1 MNPVNTKPYNLP
13 SDATWFITGCSSGIG
28 REVATLVASNP
39 TQRLIATARD
49 PASLSYLPDSK
60 NILKLPLDIDSP
72 ESVETAFTTAAAH
85 FRSSFTL
92 DVVVNNAGYSLSGDT
107 ESVTEKEMHDQL
119 ETNFFGLVRVTLRAL
134 KVMRESDGRGGLIF
148 NISSLAGVCSF
159 PGQSFYHASKWAVE
173 GWTESVAREVH
184 PDWNI
189 HFCLVEPGSVNTNFE
204 TSSKKR
210 TVDHPAYAD
219 PSMPSRMLEA
229 YVEQNLASGGGVE
242 PADLAKLLLH
252 VASSGEKVPIYLPVS
267 TTATALITMSLNA
280 RLGVVDAV
288 KGLSAVDQ
296 NGA

>member
-85 FRSSFTL
+85 FGSSFTL

-210 TVDHPAYAD
+210 TADHPAYAN

-242 PADLAKLLLH
+242 PADLAKLLLY